1 MVVCCNQDAQRRF
14 FTSHSCRAL
23 LFSDQGAAR
32 VEGLEGARRGSKT
45 TAGGSFALLCGP
57 INMKVYLHHDGALSM
72 KAKLP
77 KYVPLPPLLL
87 AHGHTDR
94 ELLT

>member
-1 MVVCCNQDAQRRF
+1 
-14 FTSHSCRAL
+14 
-23 LFSDQGAAR
+23 
-32 VEGLEGARRGSKT
+32 
-45 TAGGSFALLCGP
+45 
-57 INMKVYLHHDGALSM
+57 MKVYLHHDGALSM